1 MERIELKMSEIWRPI
16 PGYEGYYWLSN
27 MGQIK
32 NSYGKILSR
41 VDCGGGIRKVKLQ
54 AKGQREERYVS
65 SLMAEIF
72 PDYVKEDI

>member
-1 MERIELKMSEIWRPI
+1 MTEKWRSI

-27 MGQIK
+27 YGRVK
-32 NSYGKILSR
+32 NSQGKILSR
-41 VDCGGGIRKVKLQ
+41 VNCGNGLYKVKLQ

-72 PDYVKEDI
+72 PEYTE